1 MAGKDSLALE
11 SYLTKRERRFS
22 PVEREAALALV
33 KQHVKTKNLIK
44 HMLAAEAIM
53 YHLAH
58 HLGEDEETWGLAG
71 LLHDIDYEK
80 TMDVPEEHALIGAK
94 LLESEDVD
102 PTIIQ
107 AVLAHADKGPR
118 LSMMDKAL
126 YATDPLTGLL
136 VAAALIHPK
145 KKLSAIDVEFVL
157 NRFKEKSFARG
168 ADRDIISTCTDIGL
182 ELQEFIDLGLRAMQG
197 ISKELGL

>member
-1 MAGKDSLALE
+1 M
-11 SYLTKRERRFS
+11 
-22 PVEREAALALV
+22 EREAALALV